1 MVYTELPRTVLIV
14 EDSPQMAANLE
25 IALMS
30 VDDVEVRV
38 AESAV
43 EALGVLERG
52 DAPDVAAIV
61 TDLEMPAMDGF
72 ELIERLRRN
81 PKYTATPIIVSSG
94 STDPESPA
102 RALRLGA
109 NAYFSKPYSP
119 SELRRKLQRLLEEN
133 QDRRI
138 RDA

>member
-1 MVYTELPRTVLIV
+1 MVYTEVPRKVLIV

-25 IALMS
+25 IALTA

-43 EALGVLERG
+43 EALGVLEQG
-52 DAPDVAAIV
+52 DAPDFAAIV
-61 TDLEMPAMDGF
+61 TDLEMPHMTGF

-81 PKYTATPIIVSSG
+81 PRYHSTPIIVSSG
-94 STDPESPA
+94 STDPDSPA
-102 RALRLGA
+102 KALRLGA

-119 SELRRKLQRLLEEN
+119 SELRKKLQRLLEEN
-133 QDRRI
+133 QDRRP
-138 RDA
+138 RDT